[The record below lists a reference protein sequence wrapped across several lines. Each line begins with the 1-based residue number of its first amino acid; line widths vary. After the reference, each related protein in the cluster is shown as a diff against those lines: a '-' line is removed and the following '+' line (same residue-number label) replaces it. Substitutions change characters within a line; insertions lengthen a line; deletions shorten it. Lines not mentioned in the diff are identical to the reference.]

1 MIEELYGDLFEKRH
15 PMVAHGVNCQ
25 GVMGAGVAA
34 RFAKEY
40 PKSYQAYKK
49 ACDRFPP
56 DLLLGKVQCTKEEDG
71 TYGVNL
77 FTQREYG
84 RKQERYV
91 SYDAVDWCMVELDR
105 RIRKLDPIEYI
116 AMPAIGSGL
125 GGGAWTVIKPIIESA
140 LDPLIDVRVYSLMRW
155 TDDGPVME

>member
-1 MIEELYGDLFEKRH
+1 MIDELYGDLFEKRH
-15 PMVAHGVNCQ
+15 PMVAHGVNCR

-40 PKSYQAYKK
+40 PKSYKAYVK

-56 DLLLGKVQCTKEEDG
+56 ELLLGKVQCIEEEDG

-77 FTQREYG
+77 FTQRDYG
-84 RKQERYV
+84 RKQIRYV
-91 SYDAVDWCMVELDR
+91 SYDAIDDCFVELDR
-105 RIRKLDPIEYI
+105 KVRRLHPEYI

-125 GGGAWTVIKPIIESA
+125 GGGSWLVIKQIIESVM
-140 LDPLIDVRVYSLMRW
+140 DPLTEIRVYSLMQL
-155 TDDGPVME
+155 TEKGFQMI